1 VSGPAESGPGPGAAP
16 GAGRAVRAKQGLA
29 LVGLLVVLVG
39 IALDNRMVV
48 WVAIALLAGSVAIRF
63 ALAAAAR
70 RRGSGSEAPPE
81 GE

>member
-1 VSGPAESGPGPGAAP
+1 
-16 GAGRAVRAKQGLA
+16 
-29 LVGLLVVLVG
+29 VGLLVVLVG